1 MVHRLI
7 YRSVVARP
15 VRFQDVEAI
24 AEISAKN
31 NSKVGVSGMLVY
43 TPSHFL
49 QVLEGEKDAVEKVYS
64 RVKKDPRHHMVQTLA
79 TETAAERAFGNWG
92 MRATMPTAELGASAL
107 ERITGPAALEL
118 MLQLRG

>member
-1 MVHRLI
+1 MIHRLI

-49 QVLEGEKDAVEKVYS
+49 QVLEGDKDAVETVYN
-64 RVKKDPRHHMVQTLA
+64 RVKKDPRHQMIKTLA
-79 TETAAERAFGNWG
+79 VETTAERAFGNWG
-92 MRATMPTAELGASAL
+92 MRATMPSAELGAGVL
-107 ERITGPAALEL
+107 ERLTGQAALEL
-118 MLQLRG
+118 MLNLRQ